1 MGQHGR
7 FVSKDRSIIYSRMF
21 HKKGIRNK
29 CAAMQLN
36 TSSLEE
42 LTYHTVYDMSD
53 SVYVWQRN
61 EPERD
66 VD

>member
-1 MGQHGR
+1 
-7 FVSKDRSIIYSRMF
+7 
-21 HKKGIRNK
+21 
-29 CAAMQLN
+29 MQLN